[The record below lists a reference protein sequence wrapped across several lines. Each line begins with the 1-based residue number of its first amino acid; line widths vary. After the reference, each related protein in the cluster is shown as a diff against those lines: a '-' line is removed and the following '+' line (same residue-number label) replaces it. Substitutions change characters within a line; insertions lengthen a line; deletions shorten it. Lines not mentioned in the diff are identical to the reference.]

1 MPFGKPA
8 APANNPLIPSTIE
21 PVRMSQPYR
30 FPDFQVAGGGDT
42 TVFLLHGAYGSKAY
56 FEHEI
61 ATLVRAGL
69 RVVAWDAPG
78 YNLSPLPEGGLSIEG
93 LAQAA
98 ARLIDLMGTRRNIV
112 LGHSMGGIVAPAV
125 YAARPDKVHAVVISA
140 TVASFSQKS
149 EEDKRT
155 FLAERVEPL
164 RQGKSF
170 AETAGAVIQSMFAPG
185 SSGPL
190 VERVRSVALS
200 TPSETFCSA
209 IEAITRYD
217 GVDKLRNLKVPTLL
231 LAGQHDKV
239 GRPDGMLNLQKSFVP
254 HAQFHCLPGSGHY
267 SFAEEPDLFN
277 QILLDFIR
285 QLPPVH

>member
-1 MPFGKPA
+1 
-8 APANNPLIPSTIE
+8 
-21 PVRMSQPYR
+21 MSKPYR

-42 TVFLLHGAYGSKAY
+42 TVFLLHGAYGSKEY
-56 FEHEI
+56 FAQEI
-61 ATLVRAGL
+61 ATLVRTGL

-93 LAQAA
+93 LAEAA

-125 YAARPDKVHAVVISA
+125 YAARPDRVHAVVISA
-140 TVASFSQKS
+140 TVASFAQKT
-149 EEDKRT
+149 EEDQKT

-170 AETAGAVIQSMFAPG
+170 AETAGAVIDSMFAPA

-200 TPSETFCSA
+200 TPAQTFCAA
-209 IEAITRYD
+209 IEAITLYD
-217 GVDKLRNLKVPTLL
+217 GMANLRNLKVPTLL
-231 LAGQHDKV
+231 LAGRHDKV
-239 GRPDGMLNLQKSFVP
+239 GRPEGMENIKKSFVP
-254 HAQFHCLPGSGHY
+254 HAEYHCLPESGHY
-267 SFAEEPDLFN
+267 SFAEEPERFN
-277 QILLDFIR
+277 QLLLDFIR
-285 QLPPVH
+285 RLPEAR